1 MLRGG
6 VLSLGGHTAQH
17 AELGVVT
24 SNEANTPKRNRV
36 IKQFTDLF
44 GVTITPTNAT
54 VTSIIDP
61 DSPFGCP
68 ALKLSITFSTTGGR
82 VEITPPPTNIPS
94 FNGHVAYTV
103 WVDDATKIGSYAVFL
118 GTTGFAAY
126 RQVQTSVFSGGDLVA
141 GQRVWYAGPIC
152 KNGVTDGG
160 FVFGS
165 NSLQTTKL
173 RINSANPNQSTVVWI
188 KDCFIPEPQ
197 RPIIC
202 FTWDD
207 GYNTWV
213 TKVKPILDANGVK
226 ATFGVNTANIDIGA
240 GITTANLNTLISDGH
255 QIASHNVNNYRL
267 QTLYGNGNG
276 EANGTST
283 SQSISAYVG
292 DYNTA
297 RAALEAFGVDQQY
310 FMYHPWVQGGSD
322 EGGAEALQAAGVDIA
337 RTTSPY
343 EAQLY
348 GFDVG
353 NNSLNLR
360 AVELGSSR
368 TLSSAQAMV
377 DDAVTYGGVVIFMGH
392 ETNDSVGDS
401 VTWLTSNVSA
411 LVAYAASKD
420 ADILTIFQLRDHL
433 IGRGCLKPRGYYN
446 NPMPM
451 RCIGRVNNANMN
463 STADQAITLD
473 SGQWKIEAIYLTD
486 ASTSMTTAAGG
497 FYTAAAKG
505 GTAIVAAAQTY
516 TGLTAATSV
525 VAPTMAATPTVSS
538 GTIYFSLTTAQG
550 STATADIF
558 VFGRPVTS

>member
-82 VEITPPPTNIPS
+82 VEITPPTTNIPS

-126 RQVQTSVFSGGDLVA
+126 RQVQTSVFSGGDLVS

-276 EANGTST
+276 ESNGTST

-348 GFDVG
+348 GFDIG

-360 AVELGSSR
+360 AVELASSR

-392 ETNDSVGDS
+392 ETSDSVEDS

-505 GTAIVAAAQTY
+505 GTAIVAAGQTY

-525 VAPTMAATPTVSS
+525 VAPTMAATPTVSG

>member
-1 MLRGG
+1 MLRSG

-82 VEITPPPTNIPS
+82 VEITPPTTNIPS

-322 EGGAEALQAAGVDIA
+322 EGAAEALQAAGVDIA
-337 RTTSPY
+337 RTTGPY

-348 GFDVG
+348 GFDIG

-392 ETNDSVGDS
+392 ETSDSVADS